1 MIPIIQPSY
10 SNIHLLHFYYI
21 DQRDCAWCKSWAFTS
36 GKSRQ
41 KVTLERRIVRCQAK
55 GRLCKAMSEMSTG
68 DDGYI
73 SISGLTSFILSQP
86 MTFAEQGEI
95 EKLIADL
102 NTEGDDRV
110 TYQEFVNVMTSKYVN
125 SNILLQYHFYYM
137 LKSVGHTEWLI
148 Y

>member
-1 MIPIIQPSY
+1 
-10 SNIHLLHFYYI
+10 
-21 DQRDCAWCKSWAFTS
+21 
-36 GKSRQ
+36 
-41 KVTLERRIVRCQAK
+41 
-55 GRLCKAMSEMSTG
+55 MSEMSTG

-125 SNILLQYHFYYM
+125 LNILLQHHFYYNTM
-137 LKSVGHTEWLI
+137 WLI
-148 Y
+148 YLCILFLFK

>member
-1 MIPIIQPSY
+1 M
-10 SNIHLLHFYYI
+10 HFYYI

-73 SISGLTSFILSQP
+73 SISGLTTFILSQP

-125 SNILLQYHFYYM
+125 SNILLQYHFYCNT
-137 LKSVGHTEWLI
+137 KSGVICDVLI
-148 Y
+148 YLCIISFKVTLEDA

>member
-1 MIPIIQPSY
+1 
-10 SNIHLLHFYYI
+10 
-21 DQRDCAWCKSWAFTS
+21 
-36 GKSRQ
+36 
-41 KVTLERRIVRCQAK
+41 
-55 GRLCKAMSEMSTG
+55 MSEMSTG

-125 SNILLQYHFYYM
+125 SNILLQYHFYYK
-137 LKSVGHTEWLI
+137 KSTGHTMWLI
-148 Y
+148 YL

>member
-1 MIPIIQPSY
+1 M
-10 SNIHLLHFYYI
+10 HFYYI

-125 SNILLQYHFYYM
+125 SNILLQYHFYY
-137 LKSVGHTEWLI
+137 KSVGYTMS
-148 Y
+148 